1 MGRRGAHSSDDVR
14 FDAAAICCA
23 AIFHAAGA
31 GRVSCSDRAL
41 AVIGRGDR
49 ASDPKAC
56 ARFGAIEDEIANE
69 LNITKI
75 SGI

>member
-1 MGRRGAHSSDDVR
+1 MASSGAHSWDDLR

-31 GRVSCSDRAL
+31 GTGSLQRSCARCDWKRGPASDR
-41 AVIGRGDR
+41 
-49 ASDPKAC
+49 KAC